1 MSARAALV
9 LAALLM
15 AAAVAAGAF
24 GAHALRT
31 RVDAAALG
39 VWSTAVQYHAWHALG
54 LLAVGLFM
62 LHAPDRA
69 GLPLAGWLFVAGI
82 VLFSGSLYALALGAR
97 ARRRRDHPARRRRLP
112 CGMDRARVG
121 GVALT
126 APPVRGQ
133 RFSGWT
139 STLTRRRVPGSYGS
153 RVVYSRPSYR

>member
-15 AAAVAAGAF
+15 AAAVGAGAF

-39 VWSTAVQYHAWHALG
+39 LWSTAVQYHAWHALG

-69 GLPLAGWLFVAGI
+69 GLPLAGWLCVAGI
-82 VLFSGSLYALALGAR
+82 VLFSGSLYALALGAPR
-97 ARRRRDHPARRRRLP
+97 AAGAITPL
-112 CGMDRARVG
+112 G
-121 GVALT
+121 GVAFL
-126 APPVRGQ
+126 A
-133 RFSGWT
+133 GWIV
-139 STLTRRRVPGSYGS
+139 LAWAAS
-153 RVVYSRPSYR
+153 R